1 MQRRRGTNRANLY
14 FFTCLTNN
22 RVGVDRYTGMYV
34 REEDI
39 FSAIYYQLKGYIK
52 SRSGFSV
59 EYGSKKE
66 KLEQKI
72 TECQAILSDSLEWG
86 MRIYEQFVK
95 NELDKDT
102 YLAEKAKSNE
112 AKKCLERVQH
122 QLKMHARRYQQFLRS
137 QQALNKEI
145 PLD

>member
-1 MQRRRGTNRANLY
+1 MQRRRGTNRVNLY

-22 RVGVDRYTGMYV
+22 RVGVDRYMGMYV

-72 TECQAILSDSLEWG
+72 TEYQAILSDSLEWG

-112 AKKCLERVQH
+112 AKKC
-122 QLKMHARRYQQFLRS
+122 
-137 QQALNKEI
+137 
-145 PLD
+145 

>member
-1 MQRRRGTNRANLY
+1 MQRKRGTNHADWY
-14 FFTCLTNN
+14 FFTCNTNN
-22 RVGVDRYTGMYV
+22 RLGAGKCTGMYV

-72 TECQAILSDSLEWG
+72 TECQAILSDSLE
-86 MRIYEQFVK
+86 
-95 NELDKDT
+95 
-102 YLAEKAKSNE
+102 
-112 AKKCLERVQH
+112 
-122 QLKMHARRYQQFLRS
+122 
-137 QQALNKEI
+137 
-145 PLD
+145 

>member
-1 MQRRRGTNRANLY
+1 M
-14 FFTCLTNN
+14 
-22 RVGVDRYTGMYV
+22 

-59 EYGSKKE
+59 EYDSKKE
-66 KLEQKI
+66 KLEQEI
-72 TECQAILSDSLEWG
+72 TEYQAILSDPLECG

-102 YLAEKAKSNE
+102 YLAEKAKISE
-112 AKKCLERVQH
+112 AKERLERVQH
-122 QLKMHARRYQQFLRS
+122 ELKMHGRRYQQFLRR
-137 QQALNKEI
+137 
-145 PLD
+145 

>member
-1 MQRRRGTNRANLY
+1 MQRRRGTNRANWY
-14 FFTCLTNN
+14 FFTYLTNN
-22 RVGVDRYTGMYV
+22 RVGANRRTGMYV

-59 EYGSKKE
+59 EYDSKKE
-66 KLEQKI
+66 KLEQEI
-72 TECQAILSDSLEWG
+72 TECQAILSDPLECG

-102 YLAEKAKSNE
+102 YLAEKAKISE
-112 AKKCLERVQH
+112 AKERLERVQH
-122 QLKMHARRYQQFLRS
+122 ELKMRGCRYQQFLRR
-137 QQALNKEI
+137 
-145 PLD
+145 

>member
-1 MQRRRGTNRANLY
+1 
-14 FFTCLTNN
+14 
-22 RVGVDRYTGMYV
+22 
-34 REEDI
+34 
-39 FSAIYYQLKGYIK
+39 
-52 SRSGFSV
+52 
-59 EYGSKKE
+59 
-66 KLEQKI
+66 
-72 TECQAILSDSLEWG
+72 

-112 AKKCLERVQH
+112 ATKCLERVQH
-122 QLKMHARRYQQFLRS
+122 ELKMHGRRYQQFLRR